1 LATVSPGNMEP
12 NNLSSSENPSPSDDR
27 GEALVQLTFE
37 ETRVLGSLIE
47 KELTTPEYYPMSLNG
62 LVNACNQKNNR
73 LPKSSLSEDEV
84 NQCIEELRIKR
95 LVHRVDLVGSRV
107 PKFQHNAE
115 KELDLIKAERAL
127 IAELLNRGP
136 QTSGEL
142 NNRADRMFEFDGI
155 EDVEDTLTDMME
167 RSPSL
172 VGLMEARPGQKESRW
187 FHKLAP
193 PPTLE
198 ELQDGSAVYV
208 PAPDQRL
215 NQLDTV
221 LSEFKDLKEEVEALR
236 YQVRELSDELREFRK
251 QFE

>member
-1 LATVSPGNMEP
+1 MLEP
-12 NNLSSSENPSPSDDR
+12 DLPPSSSQESK
-27 GEALVQLTFE
+27 EELIQLSFE

-73 LPKSSLSEDEV
+73 LPRSNLSEEDV
-84 NQCIEELRIKR
+84 NEAVEALRLKR
-95 LVHRVDLVGSRV
+95 LVHRVTLVGSRV
-107 PKFQHNAE
+107 PKFQHNAD

-127 IAELLNRGP
+127 VSELLNRGP
-136 QTSGEL
+136 QTTGEL
-142 NNRADRMFEFDGI
+142 NNRANRMFEFDGI
-155 EDVEDTLTDMME
+155 QDVEDTLTDMME
-167 RSPSL
+167 REPSL
-172 VGLMEARPGQKESRW
+172 VGVMEARPGQKESRW

-193 PPTLE
+193 PPKIE
-198 ELQDGSAVYV
+198 DMDDGSSVYV

-215 NQLDTV
+215 DQLDSV

-236 YQVRELSDELREFRK
+236 YQVRELTDDFREFRK

>member
-1 LATVSPGNMEP
+1 MEP
-12 NNLSSSENPSPSDDR
+12 DSTYSSENIPPSGSDSV
-27 GEALVQLTFE
+27 EELVQLTFE

-73 LPKSSLSEDEV
+73 LPRSNFSEEEV
-84 NQCIEELRIKR
+84 NLSIEQLRIKR

-127 IAELLNRGP
+127 ISELLNRGP
-136 QTSGEL
+136 QTTGEL

-155 EDVEDTLTDMME
+155 EDVEDTLKDMME

-172 VGLMEARPGQKESRW
+172 VGIMEARPGQKESRW

-193 PPTLE
+193 PPQLE
-198 ELQDGSAVYV
+198 ELQDGSSVYV

-215 NQLDTV
+215 DQLETV
-221 LSEFKDLKEEVEALR
+221 LSEFKDLKEEVDALR
-236 YQVRELSDELREFRK
+236 YQVRDLTSDFRDFRK

>member
-1 LATVSPGNMEP
+1 MEP
-12 NNLSSSENPSPSDDR
+12 NEQYPSDHSSQPS
-27 GEALVQLTFE
+27 ESEESLVQLSFE

-73 LPKSSLSEDEV
+73 LPKTNLSEDEV
-84 NQCIEELRIKR
+84 NRCIEELRIKR

-136 QTSGEL
+136 QTTGEL

-155 EDVEDTLTDMME
+155 QDVEDTLTDMME

-172 VGLMEARPGQKESRW
+172 VGIMEARPGQKESRW

-193 PPTLE
+193 PPKIE
-198 ELQDGSAVYV
+198 ALQDGSSVYV

-215 NQLDTV
+215 DQLDTV

-236 YQVRELSDELREFRK
+236 YQVRDLSGELREFRK